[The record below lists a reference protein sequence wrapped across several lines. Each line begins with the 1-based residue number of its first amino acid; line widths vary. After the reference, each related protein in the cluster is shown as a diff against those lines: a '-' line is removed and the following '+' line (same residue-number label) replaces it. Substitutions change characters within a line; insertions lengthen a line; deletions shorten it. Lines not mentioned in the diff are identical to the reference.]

1 MYPPNF
7 VVVLMK
13 NSSRAYFIVAVFL
26 LFAFV
31 FSVAVGAVYIS
42 PGTIGR
48 IIANEVGFNFEMTW
62 PDSFVAIIYQVR
74 LPHVVLVMMTGAALA
89 GSGAAFQGLFR
100 NPLADPYLIGVASGA
115 GLGAVIAMSI
125 SWPEDLGGY
134 SLIPLA
140 AFFGAIVT
148 VGVVYWLARV
158 SEIVPLT
165 TLILSGVAVG
175 SFASAM
181 TSFLMLQSN
190 EQVIRALSFL
200 LGGATV
206 SGWQPVLAALPYLAV
221 GLISLSFTGHPLN
234 VLQFGENQARQMGL
248 PVERVKLAVILVASL
263 TTAAAVAFSGVI
275 GFLGLI
281 IPHLCRMLFGPD
293 YRHLIPLSI
302 IAGAGGLLVADLL
315 ARVVVA
321 PQYLPV
327 GVITALTGAPFFL
340 WVLRRAK
347 REVFW

>member
-1 MYPPNF
+1 MKKIRQAYLI
-7 VVVLMK
+7 VL
-13 NSSRAYFIVAVFL
+13 VFL
-26 LFAFV
+26 GMAFV
-31 FSVAVGAVYIS
+31 FSVAVGAVYIT
-42 PGTIGR
+42 PGTIGK
-48 IIANEVGFNFEMTW
+48 ILASQAGFDIEVSWPASFE
-62 PDSFVAIIYQVR
+62 AIINQVR
-74 LPHVVLVMMTGAALA
+74 LPHVVMVMMTGAALA

-115 GLGAVIAMSI
+115 GLGAVIAMTI
-125 SWPEDLGGY
+125 KWPQDLAEY

-140 AFFGAIVT
+140 AFIGAVLT
-148 VGVVYWLARV
+148 VALVYWLARV

-181 TSFLMLQSN
+181 TSFLMLRSN
-190 EQVIRALSFL
+190 EQVYRALSFL
-200 LGGATV
+200 LGGSSA
-206 SGWQPVLAALPYLAV
+206 SGWPPVLASLPYLAV
-221 GLISLSFTGHPLN
+221 GLVSLTFSGHPLN
-234 VLQFGENQARQMGL
+234 VMQFGEDQARQMGL
-248 PVERVKLAVILVASL
+248 PIERVKLAIIIVASL
-263 TTAAAVAFSGVI
+263 TTASAVAFSGVI
-275 GFLGLI
+275 GFIGLI

-315 ARVVVA
+315 ARVVIA
-321 PQYLPV
+321 PQALPV

>member
-1 MYPPNF
+1 MKKIRNAYLF
-7 VVVLMK
+7 V
-13 NSSRAYFIVAVFL
+13 FIFL
-26 LFAFV
+26 LLAFV

-42 PGTIGR
+42 PETIGR
-48 IIANEVGFNFEMTW
+48 ILARQIGFNTNVTW
-62 PDSFVAIIYQVR
+62 PESFEAIIYQVR

-125 SWPEDLGGY
+125 NWPEDMGGF

-140 AFFGAIVT
+140 AFIGAMIT
-148 VGVVYWLARV
+148 VGLVYWLARV
-158 SEIVPLT
+158 SAIVPLT
-165 TLILSGVAVG
+165 TLILAGVAVG

-181 TSFLMLQSN
+181 TSFLMLRSN
-190 EQVIRALSFL
+190 DQVYRALSFL
-200 LGGATV
+200 LGGTSV
-206 SGWQPVLAALPYLAV
+206 SGWGPVLGVLPYLLI
-221 GLISLSFTGHPLN
+221 GLVSLGFSGHPLN
-234 VLQFGENQARQMGL
+234 VLQFGEDQARQMGL
-248 PVERVKLAVILVASL
+248 PVERVKVALIVVASL
-263 TTAAAVAFSGVI
+263 TTASAVAFSGVI

-281 IPHLCRMLFGPD
+281 VPHLIRMLFGTD

-302 IAGAGGLLVADLL
+302 FAGAGGLLVADLL
-315 ARVVVA
+315 ARVVIA
-321 PQYLPV
+321 PQSLPV
-327 GVITALTGAPFFL
+327 GVITSLSGAPFFL

>member
-1 MYPPNF
+1 
-7 VVVLMK
+7 MK
-13 NSSRAYFIVAVFL
+13 KIKNAYLIVFIFL
-26 LFAFV
+26 LLAFV

-42 PGTIGR
+42 PGTIGK
-48 IIANEVGFNFEMTW
+48 IIAAKFGVISQVNWPESFE
-62 PDSFVAIIYQVR
+62 AIIYQVR

-115 GLGAVIAMSI
+115 GLGAVIAMSLN
-125 SWPEDLGGY
+125 WPQDLGGF

-140 AFFGAIVT
+140 AFLGAMVT
-148 VGVVYWLARV
+148 VGLVYWLARV
-158 SEIVPLT
+158 STIVPLT

-181 TSFLMLQSN
+181 TSFLMLRSN
-190 EQVIRALSFL
+190 DQVYRALSFL
-200 LGGATV
+200 LGGTTV
-206 SGWQPVLAALPYLAV
+206 SGWDPVIGSLPYLLL
-221 GLISLSFTGHPLN
+221 GLVSLGFSGHPLN
-234 VLQFGENQARQMGL
+234 VLQFGEDQARQMGL
-248 PVERVKLAVILVASL
+248 PVERVKISLIVVASL
-263 TTAAAVAFSGVI
+263 TTASAVAFSGVI

-281 IPHLCRMLFGPD
+281 IPHLIRMLFGPD

-315 ARVVVA
+315 ARVVIA
-321 PQYLPV
+321 PQILPV
-327 GVITALTGAPFFL
+327 GVITSLAGAPFFL